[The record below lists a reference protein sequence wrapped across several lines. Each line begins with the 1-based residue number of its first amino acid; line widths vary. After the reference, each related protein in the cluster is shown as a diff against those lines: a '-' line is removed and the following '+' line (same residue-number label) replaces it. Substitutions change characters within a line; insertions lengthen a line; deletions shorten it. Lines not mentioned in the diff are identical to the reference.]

1 MSDVGETSER
11 VETVRVE
18 VVTANVESIPG
29 VERVTLA
36 TAPGVEGPRIAALL
50 PGRDAGDLPRE

>member
-1 MSDVGETSER
+1 MSEVGESSEG
-11 VETVRVE
+11 VETVLVE
-18 VVTANVESIPG
+18 AVTANVESIPG

-36 TAPGVEGPRIAALL
+36 TAPGVEGPRIAAIL

>member
-1 MSDVGETSER
+1 MDAAFF
-11 VETVRVE
+11 E
-18 VVTANVESIPG
+18 VVTTNVDRIPG

-50 PGRDAGDLPRE
+50 PGRDAGDLPRD